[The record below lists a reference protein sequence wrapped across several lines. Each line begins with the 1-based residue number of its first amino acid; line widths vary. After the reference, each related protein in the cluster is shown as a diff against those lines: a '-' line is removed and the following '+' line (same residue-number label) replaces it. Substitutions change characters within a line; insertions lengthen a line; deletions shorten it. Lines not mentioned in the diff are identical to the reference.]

1 MMKKIC
7 YANEENN
14 TITFDKDFFE
24 ALYIEKS
31 QGLGKELSSL
41 SLRLASLL
49 LQELNEIEY
58 KKLPKRTYLA
68 EKLNVSRTSIVA
80 SLYQL
85 EVAGFLSRLVKDKEW
100 HQMMI
105 MADEV
110 EQLKKNQYYTNKIIE
125 RRENKD
131 FSDLFI
137 INSNYNNC
145 INKNMEGFILE
156 TLGFNKNINIDK
168 ISEIERRLDIIE
180 QKLNI
185 K

>member
-1 MMKKIC
+1 MKKIC
-7 YANEENN
+7 YINEVDN
-14 TITFDKDFFE
+14 TIVFDKDFFE
-24 ALYIEKS
+24 SLYIEKS

-85 EVAGFLSRLVKDKEW
+85 EVAGFLCRCVKDDAW
-100 HQMMI
+100 HQSMI
-105 MADEV
+105 LADED
-110 EQLKKNQYYTNKIIE
+110 EQLNKDEYYTKKIIE
-125 RRENKD
+125 KRENKD

-145 INKNMEGFILE
+145 IRNMEEFIIE
-156 TLGFNKNINIDK
+156 TLGVHKNINIDK